1 MSLKFPDKIDQIHSN
16 PDTDV
21 IQWQV
26 IAIMSEHQKK
36 EGVLKG
42 RRRSEMWAKLSLDI
56 ERNGTSKEKALEY
69 LVDKQI
75 QFQINAT
82 MSRIK
87 ELDDIKSKPMTN

>member
-1 MSLKFPDKIDQIHSN
+1 VTNNFPFLSEIHSN

-26 IAIMSEHQKK
+26 ITIMNEQQKK
-36 EGVLKG
+36 DGTFTRKRHAEI
-42 RRRSEMWAKLSLDI
+42 WQKLSLEV
-56 ERNGTSKEKALEY
+56 ERKGTSEEMALAY

-82 MSRIK
+82 MSRIR
-87 ELDDIKSKPMTN
+87 ELDGMDQNQ